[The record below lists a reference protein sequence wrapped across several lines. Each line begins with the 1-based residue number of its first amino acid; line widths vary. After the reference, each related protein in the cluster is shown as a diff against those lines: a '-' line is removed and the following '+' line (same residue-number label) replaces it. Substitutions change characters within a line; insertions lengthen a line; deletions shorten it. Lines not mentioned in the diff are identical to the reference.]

1 MHLESVRSLKE
12 EIRNRI
18 LEPLIDAGRST
29 AARRSRDSSIAL
41 AAGAGPKAR
50 ECQRLLSVGIS
61 PAGRRN
67 VRLAI
72 RVQRRALLE
81 SPAIERIVALARNEV
96 DLRYVGRIQKRAS
109 PPWYQK
115 RQRPLRIGCSIGH
128 FAITAGTL
136 GCFVIKGERSMVLSN
151 NHVLANENS
160 GSPGDAIL
168 QPGSYDGGKR
178 SSDTVGTLA
187 EFVRLRPRAVNY
199 VDAAIADLRPG
210 IGIRPGSIRGVGSL
224 SGVAPPLDDSGARV
238 AKLGRTTGLT
248 HGRVTAFELDDV
260 VVAYEEGNLR
270 FDDQIEIEGQG
281 SGPFSDGGDSGSLI
295 VNRSVEGVALLF
307 AGSDQGGRNGA
318 GLTYANPLP
327 TVLDAVGAELLF

>member
-12 EIRNRI
+12 EIRQRI
-18 LEPLIDAGRST
+18 LGPLIEAGRSPRT
-29 AARRSRDSSIAL
+29 RRSRGSSIAL
-41 AAGAGPKAR
+41 AAGARPKTR
-50 ECQRLLSVGIS
+50 ECQRLLSIGVA
-61 PAGRRN
+61 PAGRKS
-67 VRLAI
+67 VRLAV

-81 SPAIERIVALARNEV
+81 SPAVERIVALARNEV

-109 PPWYQK
+109 VPWYQK

-128 FAITAGTL
+128 FEITAGTL
-136 GCFVIKGERSMVLSN
+136 GCFVTKDERSMVLSN
-151 NHVLANENS
+151 NHVLANENN

-178 SSDTVGTLA
+178 SSDTVGILA
-187 EFVRLRPRAVNY
+187 EFVPLRPRATNL
-199 VDAAIADLRPG
+199 VDAAIADLRPR
-210 IGIRPGSIRGVGSL
+210 IGIRPGPIQGLGGL
-224 SGVAPPLDDSGARV
+224 AGVAPPLDGAGARV

-260 VVAYEEGNLR
+260 VVAYEAGNLT

-281 SGPFSDGGDSGSLI
+281 FGPFSDGGDSGSLI
-295 VNRSVEGVALLF
+295 VNRRVQGIALLF

-327 TVLDAVGAELLF
+327 TVLDALGVELLF